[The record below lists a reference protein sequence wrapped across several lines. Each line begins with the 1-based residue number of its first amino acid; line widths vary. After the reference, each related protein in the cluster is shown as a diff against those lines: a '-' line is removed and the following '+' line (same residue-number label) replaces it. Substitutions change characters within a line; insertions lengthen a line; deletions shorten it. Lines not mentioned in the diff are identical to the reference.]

1 MDSSVYM
8 ADGMCYS
15 PGHLHTAETPQ
26 PIWLMEHIIAL
37 AFSSHINAYVVA
49 YLISL
54 LHHLVYHF

>member
-1 MDSSVYM
+1 M